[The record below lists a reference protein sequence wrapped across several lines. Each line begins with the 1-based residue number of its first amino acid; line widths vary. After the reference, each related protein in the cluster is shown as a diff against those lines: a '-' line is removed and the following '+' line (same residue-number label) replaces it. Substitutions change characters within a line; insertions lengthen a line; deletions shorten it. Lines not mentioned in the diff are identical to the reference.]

1 MEYANILLKPV
12 ISEKATMVKDAS
24 NQVVFFVHP
33 DANKIE
39 IAKAVAKAFS
49 VTVTGV
55 RVVKHRSLARSRM
68 GRVTG
73 RIAGY
78 KKAYVS
84 LAQGDKIEF
93 FEGV

>member
-12 ISEKATMVKDAS
+12 ISEKATMVKDAN
-24 NQVVFFVHP
+24 NQVVFVVHP

-39 IAKAVAKAFS
+39 IAKAVEKAFS
-49 VTVTGV
+49 VKVTGV
-55 RVVKHRSLARSRM
+55 RVVKRRSLARSRM

-78 KKAYVS
+78 KKAYVT